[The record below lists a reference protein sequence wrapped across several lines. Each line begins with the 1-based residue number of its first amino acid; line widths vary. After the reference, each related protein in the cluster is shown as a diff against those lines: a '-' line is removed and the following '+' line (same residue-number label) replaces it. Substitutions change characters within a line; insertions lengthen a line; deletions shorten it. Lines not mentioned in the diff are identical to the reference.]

1 MFSLRKLLFGQK
13 DKEREEKQLPVILYA
28 VTLMGSTRVGLGGK
42 HQKKDVTTNIN
53 VTERN
58 DGRKE
63 KERVNAQTTVVLY
76 NVIPD
81 NVQE

>member
-1 MFSLRKLLFGQK
+1 MTLR
-13 DKEREEKQLPVILYA
+13 
-28 VTLMGSTRVGLGGK
+28 GSTRVGLGGK
-42 HQKKDVTTNIN
+42 HQRKDVTTNIN

-81 NVQE
+81 NVQG